1 MHQPVILK
9 GARTPIGALLGVLA
23 DVPAPKLGSTAISA
37 ALERSNV
44 KPEEVNEVI
53 MGCVLTAGIGQ
64 APARQ
69 ASLGAG
75 IPNSVPCTTIN
86 KVCGSGMKA
95 VMFGAQSIMLGDNNV
110 VVAGGMESMSN
121 APYILEKARSGYK
134 MGHGALV
141 DSMIKDGLWDPYNDF
156 HMGVAAELCAVE
168 CAVPRDA
175 QDEFAIRSYK
185 LANES
190 MDAGYFNHEIAPVT
204 VQRGKETV
212 TVSEDEGPRK
222 AKYDKIPTLKPV
234 FKKEGTVTAAN
245 ASSINDGA
253 AALVLSSEEYAKEH
267 GYAISAKIIA
277 YSTHAQAPEEFTT
290 APIQSIET
298 VLRKAKMTLDQID
311 LFEINEAFAVVDLA
325 AQKKLRIPI
334 EKLNVLGGAIALG
347 HPIGASGAR
356 IILTLITALEL
367 RNKRFGLASIC
378 IGGGEATSMIIE
390 RV

>member
-9 GARTPIGALLGVLA
+9 GARTPIGSFLGVLA
-23 DVPAPKLGSTAISA
+23 DVPAPKLGATAIKA

-44 KPEEVNEVI
+44 RPDEVSEVM

-121 APYILEKARSGYK
+121 APFLLEKARTGYK
-134 MGHGALV
+134 MGNGALV

-156 HMGVAAELCAVE
+156 HMGVAAELCVDE
-168 CAVPRDA
+168 CGVPRES

-185 LANES
+185 LANAS
-190 MDAGYFNHEIAPVT
+190 MDAGYFKHEIAPVT

-222 AKYDKIPTLKPV
+222 AKYDKIPTLKPA
-234 FKKEGTVTAAN
+234 FKKDGTVTAAN

-267 GYAISAKIIA
+267 GYAVSAKIIA
-277 YSTHAQAPEEFTT
+277 YSSHAQAPEKFTT

-325 AQKKLRIPI
+325 AQKQLRIPTD
-334 EKLNVLGGAIALG
+334 KLNVLGGAIALG

-356 IILTLITALEL
+356 ILLTLITALEL
-367 RNKRFGLASIC
+367 RDKRYGLASIC
-378 IGGGEATSMIIE
+378 IGGGEATSIIIE